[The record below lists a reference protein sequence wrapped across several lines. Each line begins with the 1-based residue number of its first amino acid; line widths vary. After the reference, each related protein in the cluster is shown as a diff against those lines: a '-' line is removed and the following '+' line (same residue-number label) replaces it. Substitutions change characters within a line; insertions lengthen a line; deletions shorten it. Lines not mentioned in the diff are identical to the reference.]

1 MQFIN
6 PQFLWGLLFLAVP
19 IIIHLFQFRRFKKVY
34 FSNTPFLKEIKETSQ
49 QSRKLKHLL
58 VLLARLLAVAFLV
71 FAFAQ
76 PVIPTGEKVVSGTR
90 AVSIFVDNS
99 FSMSSMG
106 SEISLINQAKLTAQ
120 DIVRNYSESDEFH
133 ILTSDFENRHQRI
146 YNREQALDLIDEI
159 QVSPSVRTTAEVIQR
174 QQHALRNYEPHR
186 QAFYIISDFQK
197 NTTDFPQDLDTSLT
211 VNLVHLESV
220 ESRNVSVDS
229 VWFSQPIQIINQT
242 GELLV
247 QLTNHDIDNPE
258 EVNMELRLAEER
270 RPSGRISLEA
280 GETVVDTVTFT
291 INRTGWQRATIS
303 ITDYPIQFDDDYHL
317 SFHVKDNIN
326 VLTVHSGLESNRYLS
341 ALFRGIPYMTEDLMR
356 ASNINYS
363 ALPNYSLIVLN
374 ELDETTTGLASE
386 LQNYLNAGG
395 NLLIFPA
402 AGTGGQSLNVLTNE
416 LGLGSFSDWTEGAF
430 QVGQLNL
437 EDPLFAGVFE
447 EVRSDLK
454 LPETKGRYRLPGATA
469 GSGIPLLS
477 YRDGR
482 PFIAKYRFGGGSL
495 FVCSSPLDID
505 WNNLVANGE
514 VFVPLLYRA
523 AISSGAEERG
533 AYTLGKD
540 RLVSIGS
547 TSAESQAEFRMV
559 GSDREFIPGVERRA
573 GNVELNVYDQVQK
586 PGFYDV
592 FRGDELYRTVAFN
605 FDRRESEI
613 ATYSALEMEELAGD
627 HFSVISHDGSAAG
640 RVLLS
645 RAGIGR
651 EFWTWCILI
660 AMGALLFEQLLL
672 RFWNSGSRQKAVAR

>member
-374 ELDETTTGLASE
+374 ELEEITTGLASE

-651 EFWTWCILI
+651 EVWTWCILI